1 MEKIFRIFL
10 LAAVLAS
17 GSSRAEGAT
26 TYVLIGEIPA
36 ACPAEVRLVAGFVRN
51 PKLKLSPEQ
60 AVTIAE
66 SKNHVQCNSKILQQ
80 VYADSK
86 NYYISKFGTPDS
98 AIRTVVVNG
107 RSGKVSVKN
116 RK

>member
-1 MEKIFRIFL
+1 MEKILRIFL
-10 LAAVLAS
+10 LATILATC
-17 GSSRAEGAT
+17 SSHAEGAK

-51 PKLKLSPEQ
+51 PKLRLSPEQ

-66 SKNHVQCNSKILQQ
+66 SKNHVKCNSKILQQ
-80 VYADSK
+80 VYSDSK

-98 AIRTVVVNG
+98 AIHTVVVNG
-107 RSGKVSVKN
+107 RTGKISVKT